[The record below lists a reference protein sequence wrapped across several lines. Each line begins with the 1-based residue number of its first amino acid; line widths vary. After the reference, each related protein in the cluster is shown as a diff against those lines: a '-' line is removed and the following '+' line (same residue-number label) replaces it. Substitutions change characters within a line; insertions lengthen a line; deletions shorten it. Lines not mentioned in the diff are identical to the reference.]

1 MDENNKELNQGN
13 PEEMFEMEELT
24 EAEEKDL
31 TGGGSAG
38 RGGYSTYTINLH
50 NVYPPMD
57 MNDVRVKVK
66 YNEGRS

>member
-1 MDENNKELNQGN
+1 MDENNKELNQEN
-13 PEEMFEMEELT
+13 SEEMFEMEELT

-38 RGGYSTYTINLH
+38 RGGYSTYTINLN

-57 MNDVRVKVK
+57 MNNVRVTVK
-66 YNEGRS
+66 HSDGRS